1 MEKRLEDDSRI
12 HPIPITGCWIWAGNS
27 TSRGYGQ
34 IIIDNKKYYAHRV
47 MYEQTFNVKLDKKD
61 VICHTCDN
69 PSCVN
74 PQHLFRGT
82 QADNL
87 RDMVEKGRSTRGE
100 KNPRAILDEFTVNLI
115 KLNIKAGRSDKE
127 ILSIFRSGKT
137 PLSRQNLSLIKSGKR
152 WGHV

>member
-1 MEKRLEDDSRI
+1 MEKKIENDSRI
-12 HPIPITGCWIWAGNS
+12 HHIPITGCWIWSGNS
-27 TSRGYGQ
+27 TNRGYGQ
-34 IIIDNKKYYAHRV
+34 ITIDGKKYYAHRV
-47 MYEQTFNVKLDKKD
+47 MYEQTSNVKLDKKD

-87 RDMVEKGRSTRGE
+87 KDMAKKGRSTRGE
-100 KNPRAILDEFTVNLI
+100 KNPRAILDDSTVHLI
-115 KLNIKAGRSDKE
+115 KAAIESGKSNRE
-127 ILSIFRSGKT
+127 ILSIFTRCKT
-137 PLSRQNLSLIKSGKR
+137 PLSRQNLSLIKLGKR